1 MQVASRDEYRRADV
15 RAGGVALMPCAVPP
29 KAWSAAATITD
40 RAMNDRY
47 IIRSAAGRLVQR
59 VSERQ
64 ALQKAAEL
72 FDKYGPDAEIEIYL
86 NELSTESILYSQ
98 QWMRQWNDRRLA
110 RA

>member
-1 MQVASRDEYRRADV
+1 
-15 RAGGVALMPCAVPP
+15 LMPCAVPP

-47 IIRSAAGRLVQR
+47 IIRSAAGRLVQC